1 MPIAADASDPS
12 RLKGMYQKIER
23 WKYSVG
29 RIKTVTSL
37 CLLFIVISIGFS
49 FANVLNED
57 ATLFSQL
64 HGVPAVEEGIAPP
77 TQYWTMDWIMSPMR
91 VYGATGPTWVQTSVA
106 QNMCLETDNACNP
119 VSWQLQT
126 ACITTPS
133 TEVSSALY
141 VPQSVKDEQA
151 YFYSNTKTKF
161 RHLQPLFTCMAEKIG
176 LVSLF
181 LNNEHSY
188 SIGSTHSVHVLVSAV
203 FVILAIILTSM
214 LLGAREVNPD
224 AQANTV
230 AMRRLFL
237 VIVVI
242 AYILMAFYTAT
253 EHSVKED
260 QDKHRAIGLAS
271 YSYSTFYIVVA
282 LIIFNQNKV
291 FSDHANETE
300 RFKRDKAKRN
310 GGEKPETS
318 AATAVMGYPAGQPHT
333 NKVVPTGNTPDFD
346 TRQATL
352 SVRGFV
358 REPWH
363 FDDRI
368 KTSYFDRPDPDHVQ
382 NKVDLNICDYISIP
396 VHSKYV
402 YGQFL
407 TFPLIV
413 LAFYMNRRNYG
424 IDSVCQL
431 VFICAWV
438 ISLVDTFLYRMW
450 WAFQVHKGV
459 TFYSEN
465 DRSEYQAMGLITLVG
480 VLFQL
485 SAYLVLIL
493 STFFP
498 TSYIVVMSLYF
509 TFTVLLKAVI
519 VVNITHHM
527 DYNGTNQAQF
537 ATARALNKFDHFVG
551 LFQKVDYFVFIGYVL
566 AVAITLWV
574 CIVMDEHRFFK
585 PTWMKET
592 NITDR
597 WGPGWH
603 VFHSLSTGA

>member
-1 MPIAADASDPS
+1 MPIAADAPEPS
-12 RLKGMYQKIER
+12 RLKGMYLKVER

-37 CLLFIVISIGFS
+37 CLLFILISLGFS
-49 FANVLNED
+49 FANVVDEN

-64 HGVPAVEEGIAPP
+64 HGVPMVGEGMAPP

-91 VYGATGPTWVQTSVA
+91 VYGASGPTWVQTSVA
-106 QNMCLETDNACNP
+106 QNMCLESKNACNP

-151 YFYSNTKTKF
+151 YFYKNAKTKF

-188 SIGSTHSVHVLVSAV
+188 SIGSTHCVHVLVSAV

-214 LLGAREVNPD
+214 LLGAREVKPD
-224 AQANTV
+224 ANANTV

-242 AYILMAFYTAT
+242 GYILIAFYAAT
-253 EHSVKED
+253 SYSVEEE
-260 QDKHRAIGLAS
+260 QDRHRAIGLAS

-291 FSDHANETE
+291 FSDHADETK
-300 RFKRDKAKRN
+300 RFKRDKAAQN
-310 GGEKPETS
+310 APENN
-318 AATAVMGYPAGQPHT
+318 AATATIGMLPRDPHAKGGLNIVQQVNGY
-333 NKVVPTGNTPDFD
+333 DI
-346 TRQATL
+346 RQATL

-368 KTSYFDRPDPDHVQ
+368 KTSYFDRPDPGHGQ
-382 NKVDLNICDYISIP
+382 SKVDLNICDYINIP
-396 VHSKYV
+396 VHSKYI

-438 ISLVDTFLYRMW
+438 IALVDTFLYRMW

-459 TFYSEN
+459 TFYSEG
-465 DRSEYQAMGLITLVG
+465 DRTEYQAMGLITLIG

-498 TSYIVVMSLYF
+498 TSYIIAMSCYF
-509 TFTVLLKAVI
+509 AFTVVLKAGL
-519 VVNITHHM
+519 VVNIVRHM
-527 DYNGTNQAQF
+527 TYNGTSSTEF
-537 ATARALNKFDHFVG
+537 ATARAEKKFDHFVG

-585 PTWMKET
+585 PTWMKNT
-592 NITDR
+592 NLTDR
-597 WGPGWH
+597 WGPSWH
-603 VFHSLSTGA
+603 VYHSLSTGA